1 LSFRA
6 DDLEPL
12 SRQLLARVGFS
23 SRVPQRVRETA
34 LVAAM
39 QQSLIVGQVRSQGL
53 GFRKQ
58 VESK

>member
-1 LSFRA
+1 MPFPSCLSFRS

-12 SRQLLARVGFS
+12 SRQLLSRVGFP

-39 QQSLIVGQVRSQGL
+39 QQSLVDGQVRIQGS
-53 GFRKQ
+53 GF
-58 VESK
+58 